1 MKARVLKPFIDK
13 KDGVA
18 RKPGDTFILSKER
31 YKEINSTKFG
41 VLAEVVAEEATE
53 PKNTPAKKG

>member
-13 KDGVA
+13 KEGVV
-18 RKPGDTFILSKER
+18 RSVGDTFILSKER

-41 VLAEVVAEEATE
+41 RLVEAVAQETSKSKR
-53 PKNTPAKKG
+53 PTKG